1 MLYHH
6 RHSNT
11 RQRETLVSRAEGW
24 YLEGFLRKVDS
35 DELWWTPTTEIFK
48 WWSSHWHEQ
57 RWFLEGFCSESV
69 WWLKSLAGLSQRPS
83 WINFLGGSSTDCSKL
98 LVGIYTIWK
107 ILGDATKVILS
118 LGFCYC
124 YPCYCLIQEGK
135 SGGSGG
141 GEVVQPKWFVL
152 FPLIRTRNSL
162 RPKFDAFNT
171 KYKRCR
177 RLLHRK
183 EILTQKRT
191 FQANVLPEAQNGSD
205 FCTKQTTQVQ
215 VFKSE
220 YVFF

>member
-6 RHSNT
+6 RHSIKHKT
-11 RQRETLVSRAEGW
+11 ERDSGLRSRGVISW
-24 YLEGFLRKVDS
+24 RILLKVDS
-35 DELWWTPTTEIFK
+35 NELWWTPTTEIFK

-83 WINFLGGSSTDCSKL
+83 WINFLRGSSTDCSKL

-107 ILGDATKVILS
+107 ILGDATKIILS

-141 GEVVQPKWFVL
+141 GWGGGGGGSAKMICSLSFDPNQKL
-152 FPLIRTRNSL
+152 F
-162 RPKFDAFNT
+162 A
-171 KYKRCR
+171 
-177 RLLHRK
+177 
-183 EILTQKRT
+183 
-191 FQANVLPEAQNGSD
+191 A
-205 FCTKQTTQVQ
+205 
-215 VFKSE
+215 
-220 YVFF
+220 